1 MYRIFTILAMLYNA
15 ECANYQRYETTT
27 MFPNYQTPSTISN
40 LYNNPYNTGRY
51 GDVAN
56 FPEATR
62 YPNYSPG
69 YSTNNYNTYSTQR
82 PGPFGG
88 VYSTQDSTYGSQGYG
103 SSYGSSYG
111 SQGNSYGRGYSTY
124 EQPFMRDIRDY
135 CVNRSPQNGIWVDSL
150 MGMWYGV
157 ELIQHLAGDSRVDYA
172 QTCIVIHIAEPM
184 ERVSLLPYL
193 CICVSQTRFK
203 VLHVR

>member
-1 MYRIFTILAMLYNA
+1 MYRLLVFLAIFYPA
-15 ECANYQRYETTT
+15 ECANYQRYESTTY
-27 MFPNYQTPSTISN
+27 PNYQTPSTISN

-51 GDVAN
+51 GEVAN

-69 YSTNNYNTYSTQR
+69 YTTNKYNTYTQR
-82 PGPFGG
+82 PGIYAGS
-88 VYSTQDSTYGSQGYG
+88 YSTQGYGSTYGSQGYG
-103 SSYGSSYG
+103 STYG
-111 SQGNSYGRGYSTY
+111 SQGYGSNHGSQGYGSSYGRGYSSY

-157 ELIQHLAGDSRVDYA
+157 EFIQHLAGDSRVDYA
-172 QTCIVIHIAEPM
+172 QTCIVIHIAEPI
-184 ERVSLLPYL
+184 EQVSYLINYLL
-193 CICVSQTRFK
+193 
-203 VLHVR
+203 